1 MSPRSSR
8 TGALAAALAVLLCA
22 GGAFAQRPPAQ
33 QLEQIPL
40 ANPQAHDVL
49 HLRNGDK
56 ITGTILRLDDEV
68 FVVEGDLVDGEVRV
82 PVGSTT
88 LALFRTHDEV
98 PESPT
103 DRLVFPNGDRLSVR
117 LDHLGDGVLK
127 AVTSAGDQIEVK
139 TERLTGL
146 IFERE
151 PFTVYSNDF
160 ESDDLKRIEPVSG
173 TWVIEGGALV
183 QKERNASFSN
193 ATLQL
198 VQDGRF
204 EYEWVINLVA
214 GYSYGF
220 YVFADNDTSVHGG
233 ASYLIM
239 AQGQSIYLYKVR
251 NGNQQYL
258 ATYKLPKRIKH
269 TQFLLDY
276 DPTNGHIILTVD
288 GNDVFRYRDPE
299 PITSG
304 RYVILR
310 TDSVGSFDEITI
322 RRLGGGRLLA
332 TEAKARG
339 RDIVCLANTDEV
351 SGTVVS
357 VDDATVLMKTNY
369 DKDPVDIPREYV
381 ASVTFYRQAAT
392 SAEPRSFLVTL
403 VNDDRLTGRL
413 VRLDAGTM
421 VLDTG
426 VVGQI
431 TLDRALVRELRAGD
445 AADEAVGKLDDEP
458 DGLQNVR
465 PGGVVVLKG
474 NVPVNVVV
482 DGKRI
487 DVERIE
493 EPAD

>member
-1 MSPRSSR
+1 MSRCSNR

-22 GGAFAQRPPAQ
+22 TGAFAQRRPARE
-33 QLEQIPL
+33 LEQIP
-40 ANPQAHDVL
+40 AAKPQPHDVL
-49 HLRNGDK
+49 HLRNSDK
-56 ITGTILRLDDEV
+56 ITGTILRLDAEA
-68 FVVEGDLVDGEVRV
+68 FIVEGDLVDGEVRV
-82 PVGSTT
+82 PVSNIT

-98 PESPT
+98 PEIPT
-103 DRLVFPNGDRLSVR
+103 DRLVFPNGDRLSIR

-127 AVTSAGDQIEVK
+127 ATTSAGGQIEVK

-160 ESDDLKRIEPVSG
+160 ESDDLKRIEPISG
-173 TWVIEGGALV
+173 TWVIKDGALV

-193 ATLQL
+193 AALDL

-204 EYEWVINLVA
+204 KYEWAVNLVA

-220 YVFADNDTSVHGG
+220 YVFAENDTSVHGG
-233 ASYLIM
+233 TSYLIM

-258 ATYKLPKRIKH
+258 ATYRLPKRIKH

-276 DPTNGHIILTVD
+276 DPTNGHIILTID
-288 GNDVFRYRDPE
+288 GFRYRDPE
-299 PITSG
+299 PITDG
-304 RYVILR
+304 RFIILR

-351 SGTVVS
+351 SGTVIS
-357 VDDATVLMKTNY
+357 VDDATVLMRTDY
-369 DKDPVDIPREYV
+369 DEDPVDIQRDYV
-381 ASVTFYRQAAT
+381 SSLTFYRQAAT
-392 SAEPRSFLVTL
+392 STEPGSFLVTL
-403 VNDDRLTGRL
+403 VNEDRLTGRL
-413 VRLDAGTM
+413 VRLDADAL
-421 VLDTG
+421 VLETA

-431 TLDRALVRELRAGD
+431 TLERALVRELRATDG
-445 AADEAVGKLDDEP
+445 ADEAVGKLGDEP
-458 DGLQNVR
+458 GGFRQVR
-465 PGGVVVLKG
+465 PGRVVVLKG
-474 NVPVNVVV
+474 GKRVNVLA
-482 DGKRI
+482 DDEGI
-487 DVERIE
+487 EVEVKGIN